1 MYLVLSNDNVTK
13 TEMDNHDIYNEKLR
27 FKRLLE
33 MIDKINTIPFQ
44 YETGKALQADMKVC
58 YTEIIRPIIVNKMN
72 ELVKLE
78 NK

>member
-1 MYLVLSNDNVTK
+1 
-13 TEMDNHDIYNEKLR
+13 MDNHDIYNEKLR

-33 MIDKINTIPFQ
+33 MIERINTIPFQ
-44 YETGKALQADMKVC
+44 SETGKSLQADMKVC

-78 NK
+78 K